1 MKVLVF
7 LGVLFAC
14 GVSLQTTAFAQGKI
28 YEYCMES
35 QDGGGGS
42 TTNCA
47 YESMGQC
54 LASKG
59 SPGDKCFQ
67 NPRLGGRR

>member
-14 GVSLQTTAFAQGKI
+14 GAALQMAASAQKV
-28 YEYCMES
+28 YEFCMES
-35 QDGGGGS
+35 ADGAGGA
-42 TTNCA
+42 TINCS
-47 YESMGQC
+47 YESMAQC

-59 SPGDKCFQ
+59 GPADRCFA

>member
-1 MKVLVF
+1 MKILVF

-14 GVSLQTTAFAQGKI
+14 GVSLQKTVLAQGKV
-28 YEYCMES
+28 YEYCLES
-35 QDGGGGS
+35 ADGGGGS

-47 YESMGQC
+47 YESLAQC

-59 SPGDKCFQ
+59 SPSDKCFA

>member
-1 MKVLVF
+1 MKIVVF
-7 LGVLFAC
+7 LGVLLAC
-14 GVSLQTTAFAQGKI
+14 GVSLQTAASAQKV

-35 QDGGGGS
+35 ADGGGGA

-47 YESMGQC
+47 YEPLAQC
-54 LASKG
+54 LASKSG
-59 SPGDKCFQ
+59 PADRCFP